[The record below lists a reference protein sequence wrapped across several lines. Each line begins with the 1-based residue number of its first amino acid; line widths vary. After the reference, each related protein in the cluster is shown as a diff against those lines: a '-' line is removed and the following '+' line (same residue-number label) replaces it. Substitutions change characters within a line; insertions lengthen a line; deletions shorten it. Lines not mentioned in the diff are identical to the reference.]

1 MKIEKSVSL
10 PKQSKIKRAGV
21 YCRVSS
27 SKDDQMNSLANQV
40 EKLMS
45 DIVKNPDLKLFDV
58 YVDVSSGR
66 GKYERKNME
75 RLKAD
80 CKAGI
85 VDYIITKSVSR
96 FYRDTEY
103 LLRTVRELREIGVE
117 IFFQNENVSSFD
129 KDSELMLAIIGG
141 VAQAESDDK
150 SLNIK
155 WGISKMRENP
165 ESKMNNRVFYG
176 YRRDEDGK
184 LIVDEEQAKVVKMI
198 YDMFL
203 DGDSI
208 LKIKRKLEEREI
220 LTSRGNDKWSKRS
233 IEVILDDER
242 YTGAIRI
249 REGMLIKIIKEH
261 RPAIISIST
270 FQEVK
275 RMRQKRSNVMMTEDG
290 TIVRKSTRY
299 SSPE

>member
-10 PKQSKIKRAGV
+10 PKRPKIKRVGV
-21 YCRVSS
+21 YCRVST

-45 DIVKNPDLKLFDV
+45 DIIKNPDLKLFDV

-80 CKAGI
+80 CKAGK

-176 YRRDEDGK
+176 YRHDEDGK

-208 LKIKRKLEEREI
+208 LKIKRKLEERHI

-233 IEVILDDER
+233 IEIILDDER

-261 RPAIISIST
+261 RPAIISITT
-270 FQEVK
+270 FQDVK

>member
-10 PKQSKIKRAGV
+10 PKRSKIKRAGV

-45 DIVKNPDLKLFDV
+45 DIIKNPDLKLFDV

-80 CKAGI
+80 CKAGK

-176 YRRDEDGK
+176 YTRDEDGK

-198 YDMFL
+198 YEMFL

>member
-1 MKIEKSVSL
+1 
-10 PKQSKIKRAGV
+10 
-21 YCRVSS
+21 
-27 SKDDQMNSLANQV
+27 
-40 EKLMS
+40 
-45 DIVKNPDLKLFDV
+45 
-58 YVDVSSGR
+58 
-66 GKYERKNME
+66 
-75 RLKAD
+75 
-80 CKAGI
+80 
-85 VDYIITKSVSR
+85 
-96 FYRDTEY
+96 
-103 LLRTVRELREIGVE
+103 
-117 IFFQNENVSSFD
+117 
-129 KDSELMLAIIGG
+129 
-141 VAQAESDDK
+141 
-150 SLNIK
+150 
-155 WGISKMRENP
+155 
-165 ESKMNNRVFYG
+165 
-176 YRRDEDGK
+176 
-184 LIVDEEQAKVVKMI
+184 MI